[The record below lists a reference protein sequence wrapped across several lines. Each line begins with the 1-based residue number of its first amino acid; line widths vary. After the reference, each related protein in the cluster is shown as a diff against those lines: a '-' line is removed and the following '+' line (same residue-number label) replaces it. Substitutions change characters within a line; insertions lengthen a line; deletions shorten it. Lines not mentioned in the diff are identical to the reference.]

1 MFMSELI
8 VKRIR
13 WDEFNI
19 AHIAERHE
27 ITPEQVE
34 EACYGDNTLIK
45 VEETYKNRLL
55 LLAPRDNGRLL
66 AVVLV
71 SEGEGVYYPVT
82 ARPTKRQERRRYA
95 SWRAERET

>member
-1 MFMSELI
+1 MSE
-8 VKRIR
+8 
-13 WDEFNI
+13 
-19 AHIAERHE
+19 RHG

-34 EACYGDNTLIK
+34 EACYGDSTLIK

-71 SEGEGVYYPVT
+71 PEGEGVYYPVP
-82 ARPTKRQERRRYA
+82 ARPTNRQERRRYA